1 VTGELVVQLGG
12 SLAAAQ
18 AALLLG
24 RFGARTL
31 QVRGQG
37 DALDRWDRSEALREA
52 FAYGVEQVDAGGE
65 IDTEALTLLLERA
78 DVVID
83 DRPLSYW
90 RGRGVDL
97 RALYEGD
104 DPPHAIWCG
113 ITPYGL
119 HGIGAEWPGTELTEQ
134 ASGPMLLRI
143 GEAGRPPIP
152 MKGPQAEVGAGWHA
166 ALAIA
171 ATLVGRSR
179 GGAGALLD
187 VSIQECLYMHSEL
200 GAVNW
205 FYNGLEI
212 SHWLNASPTAAAS
225 GYPTSDGRT
234 VHMLFHDREW
244 PRVARM
250 IGRPDLERD
259 DRFMARYN
267 RMQHVGEMDALLIPW
282 FMERT
287 AMEAVEAAQ
296 EAGMPMSV
304 VRSPDEVL
312 ADPQLQARGNFEEV
326 EVAGQRALF
335 PVGTGRLSS
344 HEELPVRRHAA
355 SPPRPLAALL
365 EELRARALP
374 ARAGSNGAGEARD
387 PLRPLAGV
395 RVLDLTNTWA
405 APKGAT
411 MLGDLGAEVIK
422 LEGLEWMDMLRG
434 FTDPPNPH
442 PSYPR
447 HDPGEKPWDRY
458 VMWLGLARNKLSAGI
473 ELTQPEGQRLLEELV
488 AHCDVV
494 VTNMSQGTRE
504 RQNISFERLRG
515 LNPRIVFATLS
526 GYGEDGP
533 RGGWRLFGD
542 GQAAFAGLFVG
553 TGYEGESSAAL
564 GAYGDPVN
572 GVAFALHV
580 VEGLR
585 ALESTGQ
592 ATHVDVSCV
601 ETCTTY
607 SAETLLEAQLG
618 VPTEAGVGFDARGA
632 PGRWPH
638 AIYGCSGENAWVAIS
653 CGTDAE
659 RDALR
664 AGLAALGVPA
674 ERAEAATDAVSLDA
688 LLTELCAEREPSSL
702 ERQLRDRGVPCQR
715 ATRARDIDADPVLAA
730 RGFLAWLYR
739 DDLGTYPVY
748 SAPWLVNGRRPPITH
763 PPAEMGED
771 NRYVFAELLGMGDAE
786 IAELER
792 AGVVGDRPLVG
803 AELGFRP
810 TRS

>member
-1 VTGELVVQLGG
+1 MTSELVVQLGG

-24 RFGARTL
+24 RFGTRTV
-31 QVRGQG
+31 QIRAQG

-65 IDTEALTLLLERA
+65 IDAEALALLLERA

-90 RGRGVDL
+90 SGRGVDL
-97 RALYEGD
+97 RSLYAGD

-119 HGIGAEWPGTELTEQ
+119 YGIGAEWPGTELTEQ
-134 ASGPMLLRI
+134 ASGPMFLRV
-143 GEAGRPPIP
+143 GEAGRSPLPV
-152 MKGPQAEVGAGWHA
+152 KGPQAEVGAGWHA

-171 ATLVGRSR
+171 ASQLDPGR
-179 GGAGALLD
+179 GAGGALLD

-200 GAVNW
+200 GAANW
-205 FYNGLEI
+205 HYNGLEI
-212 SHWLNASPTAAAS
+212 PFRMNARSTGAAS
-225 GYPTSDGRT
+225 GYPTKDGRT

-250 IGRPDLERD
+250 IGRADLERD

-267 RMQHVGEMDALLIPW
+267 RMQHMEEMDALLIPW
-282 FMERT
+282 FLERT
-287 AMEAVEAAQ
+287 AMEAVEVAQ
-296 EAGMPMSV
+296 DAGMPMSV
-304 VRSPDEVL
+304 VRSPEEVL

-335 PVGTGRLSS
+335 PVGTGRLSG
-344 HEELPVRRHAA
+344 HDGLPVRRHAA
-355 SPPRPLAALL
+355 AATRPLAALL

-374 ARAGSNGAGEARD
+374 ARLGSNGASDARD

-434 FTDPPNPH
+434 FTNPPRPH
-442 PSYPR
+442 ASYPR

-458 VMWLGLARNKLSAGI
+458 VMWLGLARNKLSAGV

-488 AHCDVV
+488 ALSDVV

-504 RQNISFERLRG
+504 RQSISFERLRA
-515 LNPRIVFATLS
+515 LNPRVVFATLS
-526 GYGEDGP
+526 GYGEEGP

-553 TGYEGESSAAL
+553 TGYEGERSAAL

-585 ALESTGQ
+585 AREATGQ

-607 SAETLLEAQLG
+607 AAETLLEAQLG
-618 VPTEAGVGFDARGA
+618 VPTESGVGFDARGA

-638 AIYGCSGENAWVAIS
+638 AIYSCTGENAWVAIS

-659 RDALR
+659 REALR
-664 AGLAALGVPA
+664 EGLAALGVPA
-674 ERAEAATDAVSLDA
+674 ERADAAGDATTLDA
-688 LLTELCAEREPSSL
+688 LLAEACVGREPSSL

-715 ATRARDIDADPVLAA
+715 VTRARDIDSDPVLAA

-771 NRYVFAELLGMGDAE
+771 NRYVFAELLGMDDAE

>member
-1 VTGELVVQLGG
+1 MAIGESLVVQLGE

-24 RFGARTL
+24 RFGART
-31 QVRGQG
+31 VKIHGQG
-37 DALDRWDRSEALREA
+37 DTDDHWGRSDALREA
-52 FAYGVEQVDAGGE
+52 FDYGVEQVDAGGP
-65 IDTEALTLLLERA
+65 IDAEALALLIERA

-83 DRPLSYW
+83 DRPLSHW
-90 RGRGVDL
+90 RDRGIDL
-97 RALYEGD
+97 RALYEGAE
-104 DPPHAIWCG
+104 PPHAIWCG

-119 HGIGAEWPGTELTEQ
+119 YGIGAEWSGTELTEQ

-166 ALAIA
+166 ALVIA
-171 ATLVGRSR
+171 ASQLASDQGS
-179 GGAGALLD
+179 GGSLLD

-200 GAVNW
+200 GTVNW

-212 SHWLNASPTAAAS
+212 SHWLNSSPTAAAS
-225 GYPTSDGRT
+225 GYPTNDGRT

-244 PRVARM
+244 PRVANM

-267 RMQHVGEMDALLIPW
+267 RMQHVEEMDALLIPW
-282 FMERT
+282 FLERT

-296 EAGMPMSV
+296 DAGMPMSV
-304 VRSPDEVL
+304 VRSPEEVL
-312 ADPQLQARGNFEEV
+312 ADPQLQERRNFEEV
-326 EVAGQRALF
+326 VVAGKRVLF
-335 PVGTGRLSS
+335 PVGTGRLSG
-344 HEELPVRRHAA
+344 HEELPVHRRADIQ
-355 SPPRPLAALL
+355 SRSLSALL
-365 EELRARALP
+365 KELRGRSLP
-374 ARAGSNGAGEARD
+374 VRSSSNNVHD
-387 PLRPLAGV
+387 SLRPLSGI
-395 RVLDLTNTWA
+395 RILDLTNTWA

-434 FTDPPNPH
+434 FTSPPRPH

-458 VMWLGLARNKLSAGI
+458 AMWLGLARNKLSAGV
-473 ELTQPEGQRLLEELV
+473 ELTRPEGQRLLEELV
-488 AHCDVV
+488 ARCDVV
-494 VTNMSQGTRE
+494 ITNMSQGTRG
-504 RQNISFERLRG
+504 RQNITFERLRD

-526 GYGEDGP
+526 GYGEEGP

-553 TGYEGESSAAL
+553 TGYEGERSAAL

-580 VEGLR
+580 VAGLHGR
-585 ALESTGQ
+585 ESTGQ

-607 SAETLLEAQLG
+607 AAETLVEAQLG
-618 VPTEAGVGFDARGA
+618 VLTESGVGFDARGA

-638 AIYGCSGENAWVAIS
+638 AIYSCAGENTWVAIS

-659 RDALR
+659 REALR
-664 AGLAALGVPA
+664 TGLGALGIPT
-674 ERAEAATDAVSLDA
+674 ERIDEATNPVELNA
-688 LLTELCAEREPSSL
+688 LIVEVCSEREPSSL

-715 ATRARDIDADPVLAA
+715 VMRARDIDADPVLAA

-748 SAPWLVNGRRPPITH
+748 SAPWLVNGQRPPITH

-771 NRYVFAELLGMGDAE
+771 NRYVFAELLGMDDAE
-786 IAELER
+786 ITELEQD
-792 AGVVGDRPLVG
+792 GVIGDRPLVG